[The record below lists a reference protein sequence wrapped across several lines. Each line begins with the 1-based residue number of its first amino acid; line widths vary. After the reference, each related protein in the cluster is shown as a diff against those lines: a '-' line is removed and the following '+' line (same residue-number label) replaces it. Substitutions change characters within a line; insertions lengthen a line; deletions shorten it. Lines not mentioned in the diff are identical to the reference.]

1 MTKEDFT
8 LIDELVLPNPQGNYL
23 RKEKVYYTIPENYS
37 RLERFFKEYSIPYKS
52 LETYLNEEDKKYFAK
67 YIDKEGLAYFEDFIV
82 DCLEMPR
89 PVSFHFYDMY
99 VMHGVLIIFEN
110 IKEN

>member
-37 RLERFFKEYSIPYKS
+37 RLERFFKEYNISYK
-52 LETYLNEEDKKYFAK
+52 ETYSYLNE
-67 YIDKEGLAYFEDFIV
+67 YFEDFIV